1 MHYHF
6 KSSFTY
12 MVSVDIM
19 CLPNSTAR
27 NWIRPP
33 TLASDIPNSNG
44 TLVTFSIFGKSN
56 YPASTTLMVWA
67 APDQWTP
74 GPAAMASALA
84 LGSPH
89 LAGVWDLSESTANV
103 IISNSP
109 DQVNALKK
117 VGT

>member
-1 MHYHF
+1 MHCHF

-56 YPASTTLMVWA
+56 YPASTTLML
-67 APDQWTP
+67 PQIS
-74 GPAAMASALA
+74 GH
-84 LGSPH
+84 LGLPLWH
-89 LAGVWDLSESTANV
+89 LHWL
-103 IISNSP
+103 
-109 DQVNALKK
+109 
-117 VGT
+117 